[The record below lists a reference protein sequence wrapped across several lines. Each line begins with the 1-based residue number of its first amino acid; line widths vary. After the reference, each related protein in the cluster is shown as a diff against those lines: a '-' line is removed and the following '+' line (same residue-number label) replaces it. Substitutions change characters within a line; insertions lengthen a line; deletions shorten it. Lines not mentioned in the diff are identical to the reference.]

1 MALPFQ
7 AIAEVR
13 GAAVLP
19 DDRVVDGSPGLPIP
33 DDGRFTLVG
42 DANRGD
48 VARPQARAAERL
60 RHHGYLRRPDFVG
73 IVLDPAGLGKDLREF
88 LLADGDDR
96 GVVIE
101 DDGA

>member
-1 MALPFQ
+1 MAVAFQ

-13 GAAVLP
+13 RATVLP

-33 DDGRFTLVG
+33 HDRRLALVG

-48 VARPQARAAERL
+48 VARPQVRAAERL
-60 RHHGYLRRPDFVG
+60 RRHGDLRRPDFVG
-73 IVLDPAGLGKDLREF
+73 IVLDPAGLRKDLRE
-88 LLADGDDR
+88 LPLADGDDG